1 MTRSAFHHSSPSP
14 NSPLIDLV
22 AVLVLVLLL
31 LLCNAPSHGGAS
43 TELTEEEDDFRC
55 LKGLKTS
62 LSDPDSKLSSWT
74 FANTSIGFIC
84 RFVGVSCWNERENRL
99 IGLQLPS
106 MKLRGKIP
114 ESLHYCQSLQSLDL
128 SSNNISG
135 SIPPQICTW
144 LPYLVNLDLSGNDLS
159 GPIPAELVNC
169 KYLNTLILKDN
180 RLSGSIPYQL
190 SGLNRLKEVSVA
202 NNDLSG
208 RIPDFFAGFDTVD
221 FSGNERLC
229 GQPLGSKCEGLSKR
243 NLIIIVTAGV
253 VGAVIS
259 LLLVFALWWW
269 CAVRLGCLRRKK
281 KGDCGIGR
289 EEEKSWV
296 ERLRALRL
304 VQVTLFQKPL
314 VKVKLGD
321 LMAAANDFRQDNVI
335 VSTRIGTSYKAVLPD
350 GSALSIKRL
359 HTCRVSEKQF
369 RSEMFKIG
377 QLRHPNVVPLLGF
390 CAVEDEKLLVYK
402 HMPNGSLFS
411 MLHGNNG
418 KMGDHCGRL
427 DWPTRLKIGIG
438 AAKGLAW
445 LHNSCQPPC
454 LHQSIS
460 SSVILLNEDL
470 DARIADVEMARLMSS
485 SESQERTFVNGDF
498 GELGYVAPE
507 YSSTMIASM
516 KGDVYGCGVVL
527 LELATGQKPLEV
539 KNAEE
544 GFKGNLVDWV
554 NQFSVSGRIKDVIDK
569 SICGKGHDCEILQLL
584 RVACAC
590 VVSRPKDRSS
600 MFEVYQ
606 SLKNIGQGRDF
617 SEQFDEFPIIVQK
630 QEH

>member
-1 MTRSAFHHSSPSP
+1 MSRSAAQSS
-14 NSPLIDLV
+14 NSVIVGV
-22 AVLVLVLLL
+22 AVVVAFVFLLF
-31 LLCNAPSHGGAS
+31 LLCDAS

-62 LSDPDSKLSSWT
+62 LADPDSKLSSWT
-74 FANTSIGFIC
+74 FANTTSIGFIC

-106 MKLRGKIP
+106 MKLRGQIP

-128 SSNNISG
+128 SNNNLSG
-135 SIPPQICTW
+135 TIPPQICTW
-144 LPYLVNLDLSGNDLS
+144 LPYLVNLDLSGNALS
-159 GPIPAELVNC
+159 GPIPVEIVNC

-180 RLSGSIPYQL
+180 RLSGEIPYQL

-208 RIPDFFAGFDTVD
+208 KIPDFFAGFHSVD
-221 FSGNERLC
+221 FSGNGRLC
-229 GQPLGSKCEGLSKR
+229 GEPLGSKCEGLSRR
-243 NLIIIVTAGV
+243 NLVIIVTAGV

-259 LLLVFALWWW
+259 VVLVFAVWWW
-269 CAVRLGCLRRKK
+269 CAVRLGCLRGKRK
-281 KGDCGIGR
+281 GGGGGGGIGR
-289 EEEKSWV
+289 EEEEEESWV
-296 ERLRALRL
+296 ERLRGLRL

-314 VKVKLGD
+314 VKLKLGD
-321 LMAAANDFRQDNVI
+321 LMAATNDFCRDNVI
-335 VSTRIGTSYKAVLPD
+335 VSTRIGTWYKAVLPD

-359 HTCRVSEKQF
+359 HTCWLSEKQF

-418 KMGDHCGRL
+418 KMGDHHGHL

-470 DARIADVEMARLMSS
+470 DARIADVGMARLMSS
-485 SESQERTFVNGDF
+485 SDSQERTFVNGDF

-516 KGDVYGCGVVL
+516 KGDVYGFGVVL

-554 NQFSVSGRIKDVIDK
+554 NRFSVSGRIKDVIDK
-569 SICGKGHDCEILQLL
+569 SICRKGHDCEILQFL
-584 RVACAC
+584 RVAFAC